1 MIPWETVNEI
11 GLGFL
16 TEQNVDSLLER
27 LLTSSREAAAADLG
41 SLYLVGEASG
51 GGKCLVLKLTQSDSY
66 SLPFRPFTLPIDTR
80 SIVGCVAAT
89 GETLNIEDAYQAGD
103 LPFQLNRDFDEKF
116 GYRTK
121 SMLVVPMK
129 NRKGEVIGVLQ
140 LINAKRHR
148 EAKLTSAEAVVQE
161 VISFPQPDQ
170 KQVYSLAS
178 QAAVALE
185 NHLLYREIKGA
196 VSDLETLNK
205 IGVALSTERN
215 TDALLELILS
225 KSREITS
232 ADAGS
237 LYLVEEEPG
246 GGTHLVFKLTQS
258 DSHSVPFWQE
268 TLPIDTGSI
277 AGYAAATGQVLNI
290 EDAYRIRNLPFQH
303 NRDFD
308 QKFGYRTRSM
318 LVLPMKNQKNEVI
331 GVLQLI
337 NSKKHREA
345 RLTSLA
351 VVAEEVGPFSP
362 RSQELASSLASQAA
376 VALENSQLYRDI
388 EKLFEGFVRAS
399 VTAIESRDHTTLGH
413 SERVAKL
420 TVALAE
426 TVDLQDSG
434 PYREVHFTE
443 EDIRELR
450 YASILH
456 DFGKV
461 SVPEEVLV
469 KEKKLYPWQ
478 LELIRKR
485 FDYIRKTHELES
497 YRRKL
502 DHVLRQGNQGW
513 EEVFAEIESDE
524 RRALQH
530 LDEFMQK
537 IVQANEPAVLPEE
550 FMQNTLQANEPAVL
564 PEETSQKLAEIAR
577 WRSFHDPSGPTEPL
591 LSPQELQLLS
601 ISKGS
606 LSPHERLQ
614 LESHVIHSLRFLSQI
629 PWTKELQRVPGIV
642 KAHHEKLDGSGY
654 PFRMGAEE
662 IPLQSRMMAISD
674 IFDALTARDRPY
686 KQAVPAD
693 RALAIMREEVK
704 SNCLDPELFRLFVD
718 AKVYQL
724 TAED

>member
-1 MIPWETVNEI
+1 MPANLYYLRPLVTPAVLRKLRKKYRLIPIERDEEKLPAWESPAV
-11 GLGFL
+11 
-16 TEQNVDSLLER
+16 
-27 LLTSSREAAAADLG
+27 LLTGAAGKNLARLAKSAPKADAWRAICFLD
-41 SLYLVGEASG
+41 G
-51 GGKCLVLKLTQSDSY
+51 GA
-66 SLPFRPFTLPIDTR
+66 RPP
-80 SIVGCVAAT
+80 
-89 GETLNIEDAYQAGD
+89 
-103 LPFQLNRDFDEKF
+103 
-116 GYRTK
+116 
-121 SMLVVPMK
+121 
-129 NRKGEVIGVLQ
+129 
-140 LINAKRHR
+140 
-148 EAKLTSAEAVVQE
+148 AKLHPCIFALLPRQVPSLILEKTIERAFENLHAQE
-161 VISFPQPDQ
+161 
-170 KQVYSLAS
+170 
-178 QAAVALE
+178 E
-185 NHLLYREIKGA
+185 RRRTRRELHRA
-196 VSDLETLNK
+196 VSDLKTLNK
-205 IGVALSTERN
+205 IGVALSMERN

-246 GGTHLVFKLTQS
+246 GGKHLVFKLTQS
-258 DSHSVPFWQE
+258 DSHSVPFRQFL
-268 TLPIDTGSI
+268 LPIDTHSI
-277 AGYAAATGQVLNI
+277 AGYAAGTGQVLNI
-290 EDAYRIRNLPFQH
+290 KDAYRIRNLPFQL

-308 QKFGYRTRSM
+308 QKFGYRTQSM
-318 LVLPMKNQKNEVI
+318 LVLPMKNQKGEVI

-376 VALENSQLYRDI
+376 VALENNLLYRDI

-399 VTAIESRDHTTLGH
+399 VTAIESRDLTTLGH

-426 TVDLQDSG
+426 TVDRQDSG
-434 PYREVHFTE
+434 PYREVHFTR
-443 EDIRELR
+443 EDIREIR
-450 YASILH
+450 YASLLH

-461 SVPEEVLV
+461 GVREEVLV

-478 LELIRKR
+478 LELIQKR

-513 EEVFAEIESDE
+513 EEVFAKIEGDE

-530 LDEFMQK
+530 LDEFR
-537 IVQANEPAVLPEE
+537 
-550 FMQNTLQANEPAVL
+550 QNILQANEPAVL

-591 LSPQELQLLS
+591 LSPEELQLLS

-614 LESHVIHSLRFLSQI
+614 LESHVTHSFRFLSQI
-629 PWTKELQRVPGIV
+629 HWTKELQRVPNIV

-654 PFRMGAEE
+654 PFHMGAEE

-686 KQAVPAD
+686 KEAVPAE
-693 RALAIMREEVK
+693 RALAIMREEVD
-704 SNCLDPELFRLFVD
+704 SGLLDRELYKLFVD
-718 AKVYQL
+718 ERIYEL
-724 TAED
+724 TDDD